1 MIMKHVRQSPA
12 SVTQAVLAGV
22 TPGGSGQGA
31 GNGKI
36 EAEYGRQQTAE
47 AEAYGRW
54 FMAGDYGRRITAVWQ
69 RGWKTAV
76 WRKLGRSYGV
86 GITGGIGGMGGIGIG
101 GIGVILAAL
110 AVSASVHGRCL
121 ASVASVGGIGGIG
134 IGGIDMYRT
143 CTAWAA

>member
-76 WRKLGRSYGV
+76 WRRLGGRTAWASR
-86 GITGGIGGMGGIGIG
+86 
-101 GIGVILAAL
+101 AASGAR
-110 AVSASVHGRCL
+110 AVSV
-121 ASVASVGGIGGIG
+121 SVASV
-134 IGGIDMYRT
+134 
-143 CTAWAA
+143 